1 MEKSI
6 SIYIHM
12 PWCIHKCPY
21 CDFNS
26 HESSLSKITN
36 EQDSY
41 IDSLIQESLQLE
53 RYLRN
58 KNIIS
63 IFFGGGT
70 PSLISPRL
78 IEKIIFHLSKV
89 YSLSNDCE
97 ITLEANPGGVD
108 TTHFKEYAQAGIN
121 RISLGVQSFND
132 HFLKGLERIHNGAD
146 ARIAIDEVKRHF
158 DNFNIDLMFALPNQ
172 DLSALENDLSIL
184 FAYDPNHISYYHLT
198 IEPQTR
204 FAKNIPSLPPS
215 ELAEDMYE
223 LIIQKTRSSGYF
235 HYETSAFAKD
245 SYQSI
250 HNKNYWHYGD
260 YIGLGAGA
268 HSKVTHQNKIYRFAN
283 TKNPRTYVQEIQK
296 KTTKNL
302 SQIPQEELPF
312 EFMLNAFRLVEGFEI
327 SEFSK
332 TTFLDFDVIKKNIDI
347 LVEKGFINIQNNW
360 IKPTELGQRFQN
372 NLIEQFLN

>member
-26 HESSLSKITN
+26 HESSLSKISS
-36 EQDSY
+36 EQDIY
-41 IDSLIQESLQLE
+41 VDSLILESFQLKK
-53 RYLRN
+53 YLKN
-58 KNIIS
+58 KKIIS

-70 PSLISPRL
+70 PSLISPHL
-78 IEKIIFHLSKV
+78 IDKIISYLTKE
-89 YSLSNDCE
+89 YSLSNSCE

-108 TTHFKEYAQAGIN
+108 KSHFKEYAQVGIN
-121 RISLGVQSFND
+121 RISLGIQSFND
-132 HFLKGLERIHNGAD
+132 HFLKELERIHTANEAKL
-146 ARIAIDEVKRHF
+146 AIDEVRKYF

-172 DLSALENDLSIL
+172 NLLELENDLDTL
-184 FAYDPNHISYYHLT
+184 FSYEPKHISYYHLT

-204 FAKNIPSLPPS
+204 FAKNVPNIPPS
-215 ELAEDMYE
+215 ELADEMYE
-223 LIIQKTRSSGYF
+223 LIIQKTRSLGYF
-235 HYETSAFAKD
+235 HYETSAFARD
-245 SYQSI
+245 NYQSI

-268 HSKVTHQNKIYRFAN
+268 HSKITHHNKIFRFEN
-283 TKNPRTYVQEIQK
+283 TKNPKTYIQEVQK
-296 KTTKNL
+296 NSSKNL
-302 SQIPQEELPF
+302 SQIPQQELPF
-312 EFMLNAFRLVEGFEI
+312 EFMLNAFRLIEGFEV

-332 TTFLDFDVIKKNIDI
+332 TTFLDFDVIKKNVDI
-347 LVEKGFINIQNNW
+347 LVKKGFINFDNNF